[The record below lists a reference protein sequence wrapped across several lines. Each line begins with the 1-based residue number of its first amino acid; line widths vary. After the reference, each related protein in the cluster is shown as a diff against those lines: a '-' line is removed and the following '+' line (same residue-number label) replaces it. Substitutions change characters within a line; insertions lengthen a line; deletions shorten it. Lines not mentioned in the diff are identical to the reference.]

1 MSQPSASRADDSAV
15 RACWCGEGRL
25 AAYSTDYLVCT
36 ACHTLVSTWTHA
48 KDVSRVEDDKRDF
61 YGREYWYSGQAR
73 TPGLSSIE
81 DRARTDL
88 VDRAPHWLR
97 TLVKYKLPPARVLEL
112 GSSHGGFVALLGWA
126 GFDAKGLELSHSI
139 VNLAHDTF
147 EAPTLTG
154 PLEDQSLEGGSL
166 DAVILMDVLEH
177 LPDPA
182 GTLQEAAR
190 LLKPDGILLLQTPE
204 YPELPYETLERESR
218 RFLEMLKP
226 DEHLFLFSRASL
238 VTLFGRIGFAHHAFE
253 PAVFGHYDMF
263 AVASRA
269 PLSAHSA
276 EDVARAL
283 AASPK
288 SRVVQAYLDL
298 ADERDRMEQRYAALV
313 PLEADVEHLKNQLL
327 TSEDDRA
334 RRLEVIERQG
344 VELGRLENARMA
356 AEQRISELDQRLA
369 ASEVDRAADLALIER
384 LGAELATVRQ
394 TTGPAE
400 ELLRRARQGLVLRLA
415 HALQPAGV
423 ARAIERAADLLHG
436 TDVSPRGVAGDLSR
450 VATEGPFVQGPPASA
465 RPPADTGP
473 IARIREPRTTE
484 PFNYTPLVVETITA
498 DLARRGFP
506 VEEIAIDPAAYRA
519 YFAAARYAERYPDY
533 YSFNLPEKSLEHFVA
548 ATLLELGPADV
559 YIDIASEHSPVPEIY
574 AQLFGCVSYRQDL
587 AYPEG
592 LHGDRIGGDAAAMP
606 VPDGFATKMAL
617 HCSFEHFE
625 GDADMRFV
633 REIKRVLRAGGR
645 VCFAPLYL
653 CDRYGVLTD
662 PAVAVAEHVSF
673 EPDALVYCK
682 PGWGNRHG
690 RMYDAAHLE
699 SRIRRNLAGMQLKLY
714 RIVNATAVDPS
725 CYLQF
730 AAVISR

>member
-1 MSQPSASRADDSAV
+1 VSQPSASRADDSAV

-36 ACHTLVSTWTHA
+36 ACHTLVSTWVHA

-88 VDRAPHWLR
+88 VDRAPQWLR

-126 GFDAKGLELSHSI
+126 GFEARGLELSRSI
-139 VNLAHDTF
+139 VDLAHNTF

-154 PLEDQSLEGGSL
+154 PLEDQSLEGASL
-166 DAVILMDVLEH
+166 DVVILMDVLEH

-182 GTLQEAAR
+182 RTLQEAAR
-190 LLKPDGILLLQTPE
+190 LLEPDGILVIQTPE

-226 DEHLFLFSRASL
+226 DEHLFLFSQASL
-238 VTLFGRIGFAHHAFE
+238 ATLFRRIGFAHHIFE

-269 PLSAHSA
+269 PLSTHSA

-288 SRVVQAYLDL
+288 SRLVQAYLDL
-298 ADERDRMEQRYAALV
+298 AGERDRMEQRYAALV

-356 AEQRISELDQRLA
+356 AEHRISELDERLA
-369 ASEVDRAADLALIER
+369 ASEVDRAAHLALIER
-384 LGAELATVRQ
+384 LGATAGQ
-394 TTGPAE
+394 AE
-400 ELLRRARQGLVLRLA
+400 ELLRRARQGLLLRLA
-415 HALQPAGV
+415 RALQPAGV
-423 ARAIERAADLLHG
+423 ARAIERAADLL
-436 TDVSPRGVAGDLSR
+436 RVAGDPSR
-450 VATEGPFVQGPPASA
+450 VAIEEPFVQGPPASA
-465 RPPADTGP
+465 APPADASA
-473 IARIREPRTTE
+473 IARIREPKTTE
-484 PFNYTPLVVETITA
+484 PFNYTPLVVETIVA

-519 YFAAARYAERYPDY
+519 YFAAAGYAERYPDY

-548 ATLLELGPADV
+548 AKLLDLGSADV

-574 AQLFGCVSYRQDL
+574 ARLFGCVSYRQDL

-625 GDADMRFV
+625 GDADVRFV
-633 REIKRVLRAGGR
+633 REIKRVLRPGGR

-662 PAVAVAEHVSF
+662 PAVAVAEQVSF

-682 PGWGNRHG
+682 PGWANRHG

-699 SRIRRNLAGMQLKLY
+699 SRIRANLAGMQLKLY
-714 RIVNATAVDPS
+714 RIVNATEIDPS

>member
-1 MSQPSASRADDSAV
+1 VSQPSASQADDSAI
-15 RACWCGEGRL
+15 RTCWCSEGRL
-25 AAYSTDYLVCT
+25 AAYSRDYLVCT

-48 KDVSRVEDDKRDF
+48 KDVSRVVDDERDF

-73 TPGLSSIE
+73 TPGLTSIE

-88 VDRAPHWLR
+88 VDRTPHWLR
-97 TLVKYKLPPARVLEL
+97 TFLKYKLPPARVLEL
-112 GSSHGGFVALLGWA
+112 GSSHGGFVALLRWA
-126 GFDAKGLELSHSI
+126 GFEARGLELSRSI
-139 VNLAHDTF
+139 VDLARDMF
-147 EAPTLTG
+147 DAPTLIG

-166 DAVILMDVLEH
+166 DGVVLMDVLEH

-190 LLKPDGILLLQTPE
+190 LLKPDGILVIQTPE
-204 YPELPYETLERESR
+204 YPEQPYEALERESG

-238 VTLFGRIGFAHHAFE
+238 ATLFGRIGFAHHTFE

-263 AVASRA
+263 AVASRG
-269 PLSAHSA
+269 PMSTHSA
-276 EDVARAL
+276 EDVVRAL
-283 AASPK
+283 ATSPK
-288 SRVVQAYLDL
+288 SRLVQAYLDL
-298 ADERDRMEQRYAALV
+298 AEERDRMAQRHAALV
-313 PLEADVEHLKNQLL
+313 PLEADVEHLKNQVL

-344 VELGRLENARMA
+344 LELERLDNARMA
-356 AEQRISELDQRLA
+356 AERRN
-369 ASEVDRAADLALIER
+369 
-384 LGAELATVRQ
+384 AELESALERVGA
-394 TTGPAE
+394 TTGQAE

-423 ARAIERAADLLHG
+423 ARGIERAADLLHG
-436 TDVSPRGVAGDLSR
+436 AALPPRVVAGEPSR
-450 VATEGPFVQGPPASA
+450 VAASEEPFVQASSA
-465 RPPADTGP
+465 PADDSPVAG
-473 IARIREPRTTE
+473 IRDPKTTE
-484 PFNYTPLVVETITA
+484 PFNYTPAVVEAILD
-498 DLARRGFP
+498 DLDRRGFP
-506 VEEIAIDPAAYRA
+506 VEEITVDPAEYHA
-519 YFAAARYAERYPDY
+519 YFAAAGYAERYPDY

-548 ATLLELGPADV
+548 ATLLELGPTDV

-574 AQLFGCVSYRQDL
+574 TRLFGCTSYRQDL

-592 LHGDRIGGDAAAMP
+592 LHGDRIGGDAASMP
-606 VPDGFATKMAL
+606 VPDGFATRMAL

-633 REIKRVLRAGGR
+633 REVARVLRPGGR

-653 CDRYGVLTD
+653 SDRYGVLTD
-662 PAVAVAEHVSF
+662 PSVAVAEQVSF
-673 EPDALVYCK
+673 DPDALVYCK

-690 RMYDAAHLE
+690 RLYDAAHLE

-714 RIVNATAVDPS
+714 RVVNATDVDPS

-730 AAVISR
+730 AAVISRP